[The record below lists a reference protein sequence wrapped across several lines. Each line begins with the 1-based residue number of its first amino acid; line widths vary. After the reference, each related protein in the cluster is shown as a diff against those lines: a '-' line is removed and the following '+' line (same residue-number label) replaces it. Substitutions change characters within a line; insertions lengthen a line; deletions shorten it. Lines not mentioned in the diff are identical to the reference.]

1 MNLANTHGNTREV
14 GNGNQL
20 TPTKKDTQKMPTAYR
35 DGVETKFDRPIRVY
49 KTRDGHTVERFTY
62 EHKHAYFVTLK
73 GTHWCAHGRTVA
85 EAVADAEW
93 KDPEK
98 RPTLDALR
106 EQIQKAGKKRKISLA
121 EFRLLTGAC
130 TEGCRQALQRAGL
143 DEKPMTAF
151 AIRDKV
157 SREWGD
163 KLLRILGWHEDSDRE
178 EEG

>member
-1 MNLANTHGNTREV
+1 M
-14 GNGNQL
+14 
-20 TPTKKDTQKMPTAYR
+20 PTATAYR

-49 KTRDGHTVERFTY
+49 KTRDGHTVERFTFKN
-62 EHKHAYFVTLK
+62 EHTYFVTLK

-106 EQIQKAGKKRKISLA
+106 DQIQKAGKKRKLTLA

-130 TEGCRQALQRAGL
+130 AEGCRQALQRAGL
-143 DEKPMTAF
+143 DGRPMTAF
-151 AIRDKV
+151 DIRDRV
-157 SREWGD
+157 SREWGG
-163 KLLRILGWHEDSDRE
+163 KLLRILDWHEDSKRE

>member
-1 MNLANTHGNTREV
+1 
-14 GNGNQL
+14 
-20 TPTKKDTQKMPTAYR
+20 MPTAYR

-62 EHKHAYFVTLK
+62 KNERTYFVTLK

-85 EAVADAEW
+85 EAVADAKW

-106 EQIQKAGKKRKISLA
+106 ETIRKAGKRRKISLA

-130 TEGCRQALQRAGL
+130 AEGCRQALQRAGL
-143 DEKPMTAF
+143 DGKPMTAF

-157 SREWGD
+157 SRDWGD
-163 KLLRILGWHEDSDRE
+163 KLLHILGWHEDSDRE

>member
-1 MNLANTHGNTREV
+1 
-14 GNGNQL
+14 
-20 TPTKKDTQKMPTAYR
+20 MPTAYR

-49 KTRDGHTVERFTY
+49 KTRDGHTVECFTY
-62 EHKHAYFVTLK
+62 KNERTYFVTLK

-85 EAVADAEW
+85 EAVADAKW

-98 RPTLDALR
+98 RPTMDALR

-130 TEGCRQALQRAGL
+130 AEGCRQALQRASL
-143 DEKPMTAF
+143 DGKPMTAF
-151 AIRDKV
+151 DIRDKV

-163 KLLRILGWHEDSDRE
+163 KLLRILDWHEASDRE